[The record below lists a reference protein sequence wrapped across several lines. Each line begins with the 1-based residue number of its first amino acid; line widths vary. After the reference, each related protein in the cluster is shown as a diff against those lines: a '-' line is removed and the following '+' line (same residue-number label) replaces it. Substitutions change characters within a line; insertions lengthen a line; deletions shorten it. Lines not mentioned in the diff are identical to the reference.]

1 MVAVHSMAVVVLGG
15 SMGIV
20 TKEAVL
26 CWVAEQQDVIEAG
39 QELALGLGVEGV

>member
-26 CWVAEQQDVIEAG
+26 CWEQQDVIEAG